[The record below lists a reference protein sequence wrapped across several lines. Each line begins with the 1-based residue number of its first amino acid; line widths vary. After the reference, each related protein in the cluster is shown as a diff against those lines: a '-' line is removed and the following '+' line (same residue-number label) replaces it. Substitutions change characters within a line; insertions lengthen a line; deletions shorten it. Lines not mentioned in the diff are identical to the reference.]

1 MCRSCIA
8 KRGRDLQAVLDDV
21 IGPVLANLDM
31 AEPRPRRPRVI
42 VTRRLTPSIET
53 RMAELFDARCNQD
66 DTPFDRAQ
74 LAAAMAEAE
83 VLVPTITDH
92 IDAGLIAGAG
102 DQLKLIANFGN
113 GIDHIDLKAARARN
127 IIVTNTPGVLTE
139 DTADM
144 TMALVLAAPRRLVDG
159 ERLIRSGG
167 WRGWA
172 PTAMLG
178 HRINGKRLGIVGMGR
193 IGQAV
198 ARRARGFGMA
208 VHYHN
213 RKRLPEGA
221 ERDSKALFWPSLDA
235 MLGEIDILSI
245 HCPHTPE
252 THHLIDARRLAL
264 LPSHAYLIN
273 IARGEIV
280 DEAALIDALEAG
292 RIAGAGLDV
301 YGNEPALDARLLA
314 RPDVV
319 LLPHMAS
326 ATFEA
331 RDATGEKV
339 IANIRFW
346 SDGHRPPDQIFEGWL

>member
-1 MCRSCIA
+1 
-8 KRGRDLQAVLDDV
+8 
-21 IGPVLANLDM
+21 
-31 AEPRPRRPRVI
+31 
-42 VTRRLTPSIET
+42 
-53 RMAELFDARCNQD
+53 MAELFNARFNQD
-66 DTPFDRAQ
+66 DRPFDRKQ

-92 IDAGLIAGAG
+92 IDAELIAGAG
-102 DQLKLIANFGN
+102 DQLRLIANFGN
-113 GIDHIDLKAARARN
+113 GTDHIDLKAARARN

-139 DTADM
+139 DAADM
-144 TMALVLAAPRRLVDG
+144 AMALLLAVPRRLTDG

-167 WRGWA
+167 WQGWA

-178 HRINGKRLGIVGMGR
+178 HRINGKRLGILGMGR

-213 RKRLPEGA
+213 RKRLPEAA
-221 ERDSKALFWPSLDA
+221 ERESKALFWPSLDA

-264 LPSHAYLIN
+264 LPPHAYLIN
-273 IARGEIV
+273 IARGEII

-301 YGNEPALDARLLA
+301 YGSEPALDARLLA
-314 RPDVV
+314 RQDVV

-346 SDGHRPPDQIFEGWL
+346 SDGHRPPDQIFEGWI

>member
-1 MCRSCIA
+1 
-8 KRGRDLQAVLDDV
+8 
-21 IGPVLANLDM
+21 M

-42 VTRRLTPSIET
+42 VTRRLTPSIEA
-53 RMAELFDARCNQD
+53 RMAELFDASFNVD
-66 DTPFDRAQ
+66 DRPFDRAR

-83 VLVPTITDH
+83 VLVPTITDAV
-92 IDAGLIAGAG
+92 DAELIAGAG
-102 DQLKLIANFGN
+102 GQLKLIANFGN
-113 GIDHIDLKAARARN
+113 GIDHIDLKAARKRN

-139 DTADM
+139 DAADM
-144 TMALVLAAPRRLVDG
+144 TMALILSVPRRLADG

-167 WRGWA
+167 WKGWA

-178 HRINGKRLGIVGMGR
+178 HRVNGKRLGILGMGR
-193 IGQAV
+193 IGRAV

-213 RKRLPEGA
+213 RRRLPEAA
-221 ERDSKALFWPSLDA
+221 ERESKALYWPSLDA
-235 MLGEIDILSI
+235 MLEEVDILSI

-252 THHLIDARRLAL
+252 THLLIDARRLAL
-264 LPSHAYLIN
+264 LPPHAYLIN
-273 IARGEIV
+273 IARGEII
-280 DEAALIDALEAG
+280 DESALIDALDGG
-292 RIAGAGLDV
+292 RLAGAGLDV
-301 YGNEPALDARLLA
+301 YGNEPALDPRLLA
-314 RPDVV
+314 RQDVV

-346 SDGHRPPDQIFEGWL
+346 SDGHRPPDQIFEGWV